1 MNLGSKIKL
10 YRENKKMTQ
19 KEIAEILGVEPATV
33 SKYES
38 NMLEPNIS
46 ALKKLSEI
54 FEVSLDIF

>member
-33 SKYES
+33 SKMMQKMFS
-38 NMLEPNIS
+38 TLII
-46 ALKKLSEI
+46 LI
-54 FEVSLDIF
+54 F

>member
-38 NMLEPNIS
+38 NMLEPNIAS
-46 ALKKLSEI
+46 LK
-54 FEVSLDIF
+54 

>member
-38 NMLEPNIS
+38 NML
-46 ALKKLSEI
+46 
-54 FEVSLDIF
+54 